1 MLRTACATPL
11 DSSERSGNLRLAV
24 SEHDS
29 VGQLPSAGLTV
40 VVSVVDGR
48 TPRVADTMR
57 ASATVL
63 AVSAGA
69 VTAEQ
74 LARVATNAATDGR
87 DIAGTLVADPDPA
100 DHTTGR
106 VPELSRPAHRR
117 TPTRITGAYAETRR

>member
-1 MLRTACATPL
+1 MS
-11 DSSERSGNLRLAV
+11 D
-24 SEHDS
+24 HDS
-29 VGQLPSAGLTV
+29 VGQLPDAGLTV
-40 VVSVVDGR
+40 AIAVVDGQ

-57 ASATVL
+57 AAATVL

-74 LARVATNAATDGR
+74 LARVATSAATDGR

-106 VPELSRPAHRR
+106 VPQLSRPAQRR
-117 TPTRITGAYAETRR
+117 MPTRITGVYAETRR